1 MRTTKR
7 RRRLSSSWRR
17 KKETMWTSSGQ
28 FKSISS
34 RISVIVWWSVRCS
47 TPPLLDRSSVRAPCH
62 ATRLA
67 TLTRLPMHRE
77 PLSTL
82 DSVVRADDDF
92 AITTLPTLL
101 VIRPNWKVVASSRPS
116 HFPHSVHG
124 VWPTSVHHLWHLHR
138 PILCYISVTG
148 CC

>member
-34 RISVIVWWSVRCS
+34 RISIIVWWSVRCS
-47 TPPLLDRSSVRAPCH
+47 TPPLLDRSSVWAPCNQ
-62 ATRLA
+62 ACQFDAVADAPRDFK
-67 TLTRLPMHRE
+67 

-82 DSVVRADDDF
+82 DSVVGADDDF
-92 AITTLPTLL
+92 AITTSESGCLGAAQPRSTHQ
-101 VIRPNWKVVASSRPS
+101 VSANESHAQCGHAQCTYGAAVARAAPWNSA
-116 HFPHSVHG
+116 
-124 VWPTSVHHLWHLHR
+124 
-138 PILCYISVTG
+138 LCG
-148 CC
+148 AG